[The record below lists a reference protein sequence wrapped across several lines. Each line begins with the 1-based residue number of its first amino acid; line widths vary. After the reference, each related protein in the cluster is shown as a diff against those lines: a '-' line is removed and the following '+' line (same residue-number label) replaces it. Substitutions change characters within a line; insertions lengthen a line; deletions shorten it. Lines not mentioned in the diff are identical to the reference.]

1 MMIKRIYINFVF
13 PYKIILNK
21 ILFYINKKILF
32 FPGFGTF
39 CLICLGGGDFW
50 VEHLM
55 IGLIQLFCTPFMI
68 GWIWSLAWGIHTVRK
83 SA

>member
-32 FPGFGTF
+32 N
-39 CLICLGGGDFW
+39 LID
-50 VEHLM
+50 
-55 IGLIQLFCTPFMI
+55 T
-68 GWIWSLAWGIHTVRK
+68 
-83 SA
+83 